1 MVNKTDI
8 FSALAEPTFSGG
20 VVTNVKS
27 AQKLMS
33 MIVPVTTV
41 LKKKFKR

>member
-1 MVNKTDI
+1 MLNKTDI
-8 FSALAEPTFSGG
+8 FSALDEPAFSGG

-33 MIVPVTTV
+33 MIIPSSGNS
-41 LKKKFKR
+41 FKEKI